1 MFQIILLILIL
12 ILLIS
17 IKNVLVDI
25 LNKVEVVKNQNKEYL
40 TKELLKILDSK
51 EDKDK

>member
-1 MFQIILLILIL
+1 MFQIVLLILIL

-25 LNKVEVVKNQNKEYL
+25 LNRVEIIKNQNKEYL
-40 TKELLKILDSK
+40 TKELLEILNSK